1 MSSSVFTPDAIQAIK
16 AAAPAGAGL
25 RVDLRNYSVVFDSAT
40 LAGLNAGTLSVTDAD
55 VSGLSEEV
63 RSWIGSSPVYD
74 ISFGDNTVFAG
85 KASVTLPYNAKAG
98 ESGIKVYAV
107 LGDGQYEELATKY
120 DNGYVIFETSHF
132 STFVVKSTD
141 DSSNTYQII
150 ALVIVIIC
158 VLAVGHLLNCYRKAE

>member
-1 MSSSVFTPDAIQAIK
+1 LVFYA
-16 AAAPAGAGL
+16 
-25 RVDLRNYSVVFDSAT
+25 
-40 LAGLNAGTLSVTDAD
+40 VTVSDTVSEAD

-63 RSWIGSSPVYD
+63 RSWIGKSPVYD

-85 KASVTLPYNAKAG
+85 KASVTLPYDAKAG
-98 ESGIKVYAV
+98 ESGIKVFAV
-107 LGDGQYEELATKY
+107 LGDGQYEELATEC
-120 DNGYVIFETSHF
+120 DNGYVTFETGHF